1 MPRPTPTE
9 CRRAK
14 TAIAFETG
22 NIQGMAERF
31 IAESNDYM
39 IRRIPQRTYDASL
52 GEDPVKVRYSSAPI
66 EDRPYLCMLAQGD
79 ESGTMPG
86 VDCDGESSDVDTNVN
101 KRGSFGCH
109 IPGQTIHGG
118 YDVFTRVL
126 KGKAWETE
134 PVCIMDLILKAHYNE
149 YIRMLRN
156 DLPKRATEQFG
167 YSLERNVIETAKYNT
182 SVLPGLTLT
191 EGAFPG
197 TPTGTLDLG
206 TVRRVFNILE
216 AQGWTGPREVTTSQ
230 EAFET
235 MRQNYKTNTNLTIQ
249 TTPASSETHFIGDDV
264 QVVSWAGI
272 NWVLTKTP
280 TRGYLR
286 TVNGVHEFVPVRP
299 TRTRAGTGGGVVVEV
314 NEDYFNCTTHCEG
327 LQREIFEVGF
337 YIHPT
342 AATRESFAVPQVAD
356 KRFSNNLF
364 NFEVRMIDGAYLPCN
379 EDNLN
384 FYFRMLHAYA
394 FESTMPELMGAILYR
409 VQPDVIFINAPVCDP
424 DATPTVTLE
433 EIVPAQPQPV
443 KHDECSKEYADNDC
457 SEDVN
462 EDVEDPCATQ
472 SPPSTVTPTPTPTP
486 TPTVSA

>member
-1 MPRPTPTE
+1 MARPTPTE
-9 CRRAK
+9 CRRMK
-14 TAIAFETG
+14 TAIATETG
-22 NIQGMAERF
+22 NIQGMSERF

-39 IRRIPQRTYDASL
+39 IRRIPQRSFDASL
-52 GEDPVKVRYSSAPI
+52 GEDPIKVRYSSAPI
-66 EDRPYLCMLAQGD
+66 DDRPYLCMLSQGD
-79 ESGTMPG
+79 SAGTMPG
-86 VDCDGESSDVDTNVN
+86 VTCDGSTTDLNTTINN
-101 KRGSFGCH
+101 RGSFGCH

-149 YIRMLRN
+149 YIRMLRM

-182 SVLPGLTLT
+182 SVLPGLTLNA
-191 EGAFPG
+191 GSFPA
-197 TPTGTLDLG
+197 PPSGTLDLG
-206 TVRRVFNILE
+206 TVRRVFQILE
-216 AQGWTGPREVTTSQ
+216 AQGWTGPREITTSQ

-235 MRQNYKTNTNLTIQ
+235 MRLNYKNNTNLDIQ
-249 TTPASSETHFIGDDV
+249 TTVGSSETHFIGDDV
-264 QVVSWAGI
+264 KVVNWAGI

-286 TVNGVHEFVPVRP
+286 DNGAGWDFVPVRP
-299 TRTRAGTGGGVVVEV
+299 TRTRVGTGGGVVVDV
-314 NEDYFNCTTHCEG
+314 NEDYFNCTTFCEG
-327 LQREIFEVGF
+327 QTREIFEVGF

-342 AATRESFAVPQVAD
+342 AASRESFAVPQVAD

-364 NFEVRMIDGAYLPCN
+364 NFEVKMIDGAYLPCN

-409 VQPDVIFINAPVCDP
+409 VQPDVIYINHPVCDP
-424 DATPTVTLE
+424 DTTPSFAGEV
-433 EIVPAQPQPV
+433 VPAQPNPV
-443 KHDECSKEYADNDC
+443 VHDDC
-457 SEDVN
+457 SLEYYENNCPTTPLPDV
-462 EDVEDPCATQ
+462 VDPCAT
-472 SPPSTVTPTPTPTP
+472 PTATPVPTPTVTPTPTPTP
-486 TPTVSA
+486 SVI